1 MPIDVNKAL
10 CVFVVVVPV
19 GVVLCLAVL
28 LLAAVVAIL
37 LLQRRRN
44 KMAIPAGCPR
54 NNQTVGANN
63 QRTRES
69 YGKSH
74 VNPGFVSDAQQQLY
88 SNVQDNDTKKTAS
101 AKAGTGESKEQIYQN
116 VTFGQGNTEAKHATE
131 QSENDAD
138 EYYDDIRCHM
148 DIGEETREQPLY
160 DEPCAVIEMEAE
172 KEQLDNTTMTN
183 ANTPDEVKD
192 GPHKK
197 PPMPLPR
204 KPSLKPK
211 PKRWKSVKAAVSTS
225 GSFKKVTNEKQA
237 ETSESDVTL
246 VENDIYTTK

>member
-1 MPIDVNKAL
+1 MS
-10 CVFVVVVPV
+10 VFVVAVPV
-19 GVVLCLAVL
+19 GVVLCLAVVL
-28 LLAAVVAIL
+28 LTAVVAML

-54 NNQTVGANN
+54 NNQTVGTSN
-63 QRTRES
+63 QGTRES

-74 VNPGFVSDAQQQLY
+74 VNAGFVSDTQQQLY
-88 SNVQDNDTKKTAS
+88 GNLQDNDTKKTAS

-116 VTFGQGNTEAKHATE
+116 VTFGQRNTEEKHPAG
-131 QSENDAD
+131 QSGNDAD

-148 DIGEETREQPLY
+148 DMGEEGREQPLY

-172 KEQLDNTTMTN
+172 KEELDNTTTN
-183 ANTPDEVKD
+183 DNTPDDDKE

-197 PPMPLPR
+197 PPIPLPR

-211 PKRWKSVKAAVSTS
+211 PKRWKSVKTAVSTS